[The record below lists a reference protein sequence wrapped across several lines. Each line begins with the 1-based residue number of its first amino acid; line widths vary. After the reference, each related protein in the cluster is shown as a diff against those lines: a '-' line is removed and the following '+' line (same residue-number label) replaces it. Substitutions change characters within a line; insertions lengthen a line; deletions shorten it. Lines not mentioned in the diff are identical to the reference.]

1 MSSTLLNRYA
11 GSDLI
16 YKGLDVPTRQIL
28 DSKGAIPSMKAAD
41 AKKAIQDMVD
51 HSQKWHNETS
61 TSCRSTKTFDGL
73 ATIQAQLNNLGR
85 EIKKN
90 KEKHLKK
97 QITLNLVCHSHKED
111 NIKQQL
117 QDSTKETMATLRI
130 KSKDKQYVAI
140 RNQGALIKALE
151 IEIEQM
157 SKILQERG
165 SRNLPSSTKI
175 NPRDHVKSI
184 STTVDADTTPISH
197 RGSSLLTIVESIH
210 LRFDEIKEMTE
221 TSVANDTSGLVPQR
235 QNASDYDNSNPI
247 PQLQNVSPLANT
259 TAPSQ
264 QELDL
269 LFGPLYDEFF
279 NTGTSSVNK
288 SSSPTDNSTQQ
299 DTLPTTNIHPT

>member
-1 MSSTLLNRYA
+1 M
-11 GSDLI
+11 
-16 YKGLDVPTRQIL
+16 DVPTRQIL

-61 TSCRSTKTFDGL
+61 TSYRSTKTFDGL
-73 ATIQAQLNNLGR
+73 AAIQAQLNNLGR

-130 KSKDKQYVAI
+130 KSKDKQYIAI
-140 RNQGALIKALE
+140 RNQGASIKALE
-151 IEIEQM
+151 IQIGQM
-157 SKILQERG
+157 SKVLQERG
-165 SRNLPSSTKI
+165 SRNLPSSTEI

-197 RGSSLLTIVESIH
+197 RGSSLLTISPNVEVSFFKLLCITDD
-210 LRFDEIKEMTE
+210 FEDMTFE
-221 TSVANDTSGLVPQR
+221 VYVLPCYGLV
-235 QNASDYDNSNPI
+235 
-247 PQLQNVSPLANT
+247 
-259 TAPSQ
+259 
-264 QELDL
+264 
-269 LFGPLYDEFF
+269 LFVMALF
-279 NTGTSSVNK
+279 
-288 SSSPTDNSTQQ
+288 
-299 DTLPTTNIHPT
+299 IHAL